1 MAVLYRKY
9 RPQTFAEVIGQEAI
23 VQTLKNAI
31 AHKTPAHAY
40 LFTGTRGVG
49 KTTVAR
55 LVAKSVNCLNGKDGE
70 ACLKCVICASV
81 AEGTFMDMVEIDAA
95 SNTGVEN
102 VRELIEH
109 VKFQPTQ
116 GTYKVFII
124 DEVHMLSKQAF
135 NALLKTLEEPPA
147 HVIFILATTEIYK
160 VPVTIISRTQRFDF
174 AALSQSM
181 IADHLRLVLKKEKQ
195 KIPEELVGMIAVQ
208 AAGSARDALSLLDK
222 VLALGD
228 SLSANDAKVLLGI
241 TDFATHAELF
251 QLMSSRD
258 TANIPAYFERLLQ
271 QGTDFTILNKDFLEF
286 LRKALV
292 IKITGNSVVHGLS
305 EEQSSTLDELVQAIS
320 IGQLVKL
327 VRLFLRAY
335 KDATTAVSPELPMLL
350 ASVEAAFVESGMTST
365 PLNASP
371 APAITT
377 KTQLQPEQTKPSN
390 IILEEVMVV
399 AEVPQAEVAMSETIG
414 DKSALDL
421 THELVSGF
429 WPSVIQ
435 KIKEVNSPLATLVK
449 NSPLESV
456 ENGIITLQVKY
467 RFHKEHLESTKH
479 YALLSAIIEEVCGKR
494 PQIVIV
500 VRAEDT
506 PVNTAE
512 ALGSVLQVFGGE
524 LVE

>member
-9 RPQTFAEVIGQEAI
+9 RPQTFAEVLGQEPI

-55 LVAKSVNCLNGKDGE
+55 LVAKAINCLNGKNGE
-70 ACLKCVICASV
+70 ACLACNICVSV
-81 AEGTFMDMVEIDAA
+81 ASGTFLDMVEIDAA

-109 VKFQPTQ
+109 IKFQPTQ
-116 GTYKVFII
+116 GAYKVFII

-147 HVIFILATTEIYK
+147 HVIFILATTEIHK
-160 VPVTIISRTQRFDF
+160 VPITIISRTQRFDF
-174 AALSQSM
+174 ASLSQDV
-181 IADHLRLVLKKEKQ
+181 IADHMRAVLKKEKQ
-195 KIPEELVGMIAVQ
+195 KLADELVDMIAIQ

-228 SLSANDAKVLLGI
+228 SLSANDAKILLGI
-241 TDFATHAELF
+241 TDFETHAELIT
-251 QLMSSRD
+251 LISVRD
-258 TANIPAYFERLLQ
+258 TANIPAYFDRLLE
-271 QGTDFTILNKDFLEF
+271 QGTDFTIFNKDFLEF
-286 LRKALV
+286 LRKVLV
-292 IKITGNSVVHGLS
+292 IKITGNSTVNGLTT
-305 EEQSSTLDELVQAIS
+305 EQSEIMSNLVKTLSVT
-320 IGQLVKL
+320 QLVRL
-327 VRLFLRAY
+327 VRLFLKAY

-350 ASVEAAFVESGMTST
+350 ASVEAAFVESAVSAV
-365 PLNASP
+365 PIQNVPSP
-371 APAITT
+371 
-377 KTQLQPEQTKPSN
+377 
-390 IILEEVMVV
+390 VVV
-399 AEVPQAEVAMSETIG
+399 ATIQDSPVKSRTSEAVSEVVVAAVEAPVMDTIISEVQG
-414 DKSALDL
+414 DANALDL
-421 THELVSGF
+421 TFEQVSNF
-429 WPSVIQ
+429 WPAVIQ
-435 KIKEVNSPLATLVK
+435 KIKEVNSPLSTLVK

-456 ENGIITLQVKY
+456 EQGVITLQVKY

-479 YALLSAIIEEVCGKR
+479 HALLSTIIEEVSGKR
-494 PQIVIV
+494 PRLVIV
-500 VRAEDT
+500 VRAEDV
-506 PVNTAE
+506 PLNTAE